1 MNMKSNES
9 KWQPTSHATASGAQ
23 LQWDPAEAGCVCQRV
38 ELAKARAR
46 HAAQRALMPS
56 ASRPGRHSVPLH
68 HHQGQ
73 GPRCHQPQRPCRW
86 CIHMTCM
93 HLPKYILLLQFV
105 FQFIYMAHACL
116 SSVSCIRVMHA
127 CSDHFE
133 SVSCCGVQIND
144 PHNRRFVS
152 SCEICWSSVNSIC
165 VLYIFCCVIIHS

>member
-1 MNMKSNES
+1 MPY
-9 KWQPTSHATASGAQ
+9 WHAETACVRQ
-23 LQWDPAEAGCVCQRV
+23 RAEP
-38 ELAKARAR
+38 AKARAR
-46 HAAQRALMPS
+46 HAAQRALMP
-56 ASRPGRHSVPLH
+56 AAGRPGRHGVPLH

-144 PHNRRFVS
+144 PCNRRFVS
-152 SCEICWSSVNSIC
+152 SCEILNR
-165 VLYIFCCVIIHS
+165 LYAPSLYHLKYVFLERRLAMSPALN